1 MAENQVALETK
12 GIKRALKG
20 FSVYDAISEYIWNGF
35 DRMAS

>member
-20 FSVYDAISEYIWNGF
+20 FSVYDAISEYI
-35 DRMAS
+35 